1 MPNTTKDEEL
11 RQEIARRTHGAMAKA
26 LVRLQALN
34 YFNDLGAR
42 TYGVD
47 EIRGWLVKAA
57 FGEPRE
63 IRLRRTPGF
72 ALMLSRRGG

>member
-1 MPNTTKDEEL
+1 MINDQL
-11 RQEIARRTHGAMAKA
+11 GRRLHGATAKA

-47 EIRGWLVKAA
+47 EIRGWLVKA
-57 FGEPRE
+57 GLSEPRQ